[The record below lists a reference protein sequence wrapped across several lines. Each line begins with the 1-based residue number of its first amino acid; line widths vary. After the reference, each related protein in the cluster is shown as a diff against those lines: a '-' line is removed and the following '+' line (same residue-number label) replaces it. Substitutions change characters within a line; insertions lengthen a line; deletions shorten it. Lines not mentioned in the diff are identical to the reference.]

1 MIAEE
6 KEIEEKMEEMQDYE
20 QFENEE
26 GYKLN
31 RYEITTYVTQPS
43 VESLIKWVDKRKI
56 IIPDFQRDYVWPI
69 SSASKLIDSVLL
81 NLPIPNI
88 FLYKLYIE
96 AEEVYYV
103 VDGFQR
109 IQTLKYF
116 KENKWS
122 QQSDIKEGQEQITQE
137 QYHDF
142 KIKYKTSEWHGK
154 TYETLASEDRFNFDE
169 YSVNLTIFEQNNPKN
184 KNSMFEVFERINT
197 GSDRLSEQEIRNAI
211 YPGEFLKKIRQLA
224 QMEEYKKIIENDT
237 IMKKRQNH
245 IDLFLRLLTYY
256 YIFVHNFEVDTFK
269 VTTSKRDT
277 LNNACEYFN
286 AIEENKYQ
294 NYLDDIVK
302 SIQTIYKFSSTAMYG
317 KKRNE
322 KAISTKIH
330 AVCAEALVIAV
341 IKNNFEIKISEEEF
355 MQFKIEFWETDQ
367 FEALFVQQTTTNK
380 NIKARIELL
389 LEVIN
394 NEYIN

>member
-31 RYEITTYVTQPS
+31 RYEITTYVTQRS

-88 FLYKLYIE
+88 FLYKLYIG

-330 AVCAEALVIAV
+330 AVFAEALVIAV